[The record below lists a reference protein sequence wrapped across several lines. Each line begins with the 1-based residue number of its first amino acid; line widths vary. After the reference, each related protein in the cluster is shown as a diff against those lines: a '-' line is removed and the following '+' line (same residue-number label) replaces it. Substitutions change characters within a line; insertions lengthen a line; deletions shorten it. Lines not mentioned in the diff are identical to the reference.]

1 MKKQSFKYFDDDPR
15 KIVTDSFSGET
26 LNYLWELAI
35 KTNDLS
41 LVWKRSYNELSHI
54 TKYTSSYRAQTDEL
68 VDIVIVQHDN
78 YIILDASIVENG
90 KEKVIKKINSTIY
103 ENDLQDLLIDIDDVL
118 MDEWVNPYY
127 NRYYDNEVYEPSVQK
142 TSRKI
147 KADNMLTNVEF
158 DFNIEYLGVKND

>member
-1 MKKQSFKYFDDDPR
+1 MKKQSFKYYDDDPR

-35 KTNDLS
+35 KTNDYTLS
-41 LVWKRSYNELSHI
+41 WKKSYNELSHI

-68 VDIVIVQHDN
+68 VDITIINHDN

-90 KEKVIKKINSTIY
+90 KEKVVKQINSTIY
-103 ENDLQDLLIDIDDVL
+103 ENDLQDLLVDIEDVL
-118 MDEWVNPYY
+118 MDEYINPYY
-127 NRYYDNEVYEPSVQK
+127 DRYCDNYTPIKQK

-147 KADNMLTNVEF
+147 KADNMLKNVEF
-158 DFNIEYLGVKND
+158 DFNIEYLGVSND